1 MESEMLNLSRGA
13 GILSGVESNF
23 ATGPTCMY
31 IYLYIYIYLSKY
43 IYIYMLSERAIY
55 LFIYIYMY
63 IYVYIYICNL
73 STSSSI
79 TARELLLCGC
89 LCWFLK
95 PVDVFSQVEVSIP
108 LQVGQGKASRYTMM
122 KHMPTIVR
130 LARCPPT
137 SRNLGLL
144 AVPGQQHL
152 SPGKQFIVCLC
163 VCVAVCVCVCVF
175 VWECVCVRACVCGW
189 CGCRRGCGGRCGC
202 GCVCVCVCGWVGL
215 DPIVWLASQY
225 DIWGQIQT
233 RRHVVPGT
241 PGVLDSLELGH
252 RMLCGTIAHDETPG
266 SNTKS

>member
-1 MESEMLNLSRGA
+1 
-13 GILSGVESNF
+13 
-23 ATGPTCMY
+23 MY
-31 IYLYIYIYLSKY
+31 VYISLYIYIYISIYLSTY
-43 IYIYMLSERAIY
+43 IYICFQKGLFIY
-55 LFIYIYMY
+55 LFIY

-163 VCVAVCVCVCVF
+163 VCVGVCVCLCVCVF
-175 VWECVCVRACVCGW
+175 VWECVCAR
-189 CGCRRGCGGRCGC
+189 
-202 GCVCVCVCGWVGL
+202 VCVWV
-215 DPIVWLASQY
+215 VW
-225 DIWGQIQT
+225 
-233 RRHVVPGT
+233 V
-241 PGVLDSLELGH
+241 
-252 RMLCGTIAHDETPG
+252 
-266 SNTKS
+266 

>member
-1 MESEMLNLSRGA
+1 MESERLNLSRGA

-31 IYLYIYIYLSKY
+31 IYIYLYIYISIYLSTY
-43 IYIYMLSERAIY
+43 IYIYMFSERAIY

-63 IYVYIYICNL
+63 ICIYMYIYICNL

-163 VCVAVCVCVCVF
+163 VC
-175 VWECVCVRACVCGW
+175 
-189 CGCRRGCGGRCGC
+189 
-202 GCVCVCVCGWVGL
+202 GCVCVCVCVCVRVRVCVCARVCVWV
-215 DPIVWLASQY
+215 VW
-225 DIWGQIQT
+225 
-233 RRHVVPGT
+233 V
-241 PGVLDSLELGH
+241 
-252 RMLCGTIAHDETPG
+252 
-266 SNTKS
+266 